1 MTALA
6 SSGDRSVS
14 VIIECIAAIV
24 CAASQAGQQ
33 PRHYVFFGM
42 DREKL
47 PTATSFFA
55 TDAFE
60 GAQITYSWRQLEP
73 QKDNY
78 DFSLIREDLALLSK
92 RNKKLWIQI
101 QDVSFSEKYIH
112 VPKYLLGSPEYHG
125 GVARQY
131 NDKNVGEGWVARRWD
146 PAVQDR
152 LHRLFAELG
161 REFDGR
167 ITGVNLDETSIGFGD
182 DTMPKPE
189 GFTFTGYVDAVITNI
204 RALKRAFPK
213 SVAVIYA
220 NFMPGEWRPTDNR
233 GYLDSVY
240 AAARHSGFG
249 GGGPDVLPLR
259 PGQLGSS
266 YALIHDIG
274 DAVPVGI
281 AVQDGNLAQV
291 DKKTGKRVTARE
303 LLEFAS
309 NYLGADFIFW
319 GIEEPYFSND
329 VVPTIAS
336 SSHPR

>member
-1 MTALA
+1 
-6 SSGDRSVS
+6 
-14 VIIECIAAIV
+14 
-24 CAASQAGQQ
+24 
-33 PRHYVFFGM
+33 M

-47 PTATSFFA
+47 PAATSFFA

-92 RNKKLWIQI
+92 HNKKLWIQI

-112 VPKYLLGSPEYHG
+112 VPKYLLSDPAYHG
-125 GVARQY
+125 GIARQY
-131 NDKNVGEGWVARRWD
+131 KDATNAGEGWVARRWD

-152 LHRLFAELG
+152 LQKLFVEMG

-167 ITGVNLDETSIGFGD
+167 ITGVNLDETSLEFGKD
-182 DTMPKPE
+182 GTLKPE
-189 GFTFTGYVDAVITNI
+189 DFTFTGYVDAVITNI

-213 SVAVIYA
+213 SVAIIYA

-249 GGGPDVLPLR
+249 VGGPDVLPLR

-281 AVQDGNLAQV
+281 AVQDGNLAEV
-291 DKKTGKRVTARE
+291 NKKTGKRVTARE
-303 LLEFAS
+303 LFDFAS

-319 GIEEPYFSND
+319 GIEEPYFSDD
-329 VVPTIAS
+329 VVPAVAN
-336 SSHPR
+336 SSHR